1 MKVTY
6 LERIERRTAFSRKM
20 YCPSCGSHSYEIV
33 CSNKIE
39 QNKYGQYIDTNT
51 TEWFVRCQDCG
62 AEGYASPSREI
73 AIARWKQYV

>member
-6 LERIERRTAFSRKM
+6 LERIEEKIAFSRKM

-33 CSNKIE
+33 RSNKIE
-39 QNKYGQYIDTNT
+39 QTKYGQYINTDT

-62 AEGYASPSREI
+62 TESPASPSREI
-73 AIARWKQYV
+73 AIARWKQTC